1 MKTKRLT
8 AILLAIS
15 SIFIMA
21 FTTASAAD
29 EASASVPV
37 LLTVS
42 NNYRSM
48 SVTVPAS
55 FPVNITNGTVLT
67 ADNAKITNNNK
78 VGSIKVKAV
87 TVKDG
92 DFKIG
97 DYDNFSGNKSI
108 ALKLNGIP
116 TKSAG
121 KLSITD
127 SAFPAIQP
135 QNSLPIKYFAKV
147 SGDASAMKNKEVAQV
162 IFTIALAE

>member
-1 MKTKRLT
+1 MKTKKIT
-8 AILLAIS
+8 AILLAIAVIFSMAVS
-15 SIFIMA
+15 S
-21 FTTASAAD
+21 ASAAD

-42 NNYRSM
+42 NNYRSL
-48 SVTVPAS
+48 SVTIPAS

-67 ADNAKITNNNK
+67 AENAKITNNNK
-78 VGSIKVKAV
+78 VGSVKVKAV

-92 DFKIG
+92 DFLIG
-97 DYDNFSGNKSI
+97 DYDNFSGTKTI
-108 ALKLNGIP
+108 ALKLNGIS

-127 SAFPAIQP
+127 SAFPIIQP

-147 SGDASAMKNKEVAQV
+147 SGDASAMQNKEVAQV
-162 IFTIALAE
+162 IFTIALA

>member
-1 MKTKRLT
+1 MKTKKIT
-8 AILLAIS
+8 AILLAIAVIFSMAVS
-15 SIFIMA
+15 S
-21 FTTASAAD
+21 ASAAD

-42 NNYRSM
+42 NNYRSL

-67 ADNAKITNNNK
+67 AENARITNNNK
-78 VGSIKVKAV
+78 VGSVKVKAV

-92 DFKIG
+92 DFLIG
-97 DYDNFSGNKSI
+97 DYDNFSGTKTI
-108 ALKLNGIP
+108 ALKLNGIS

-127 SAFPAIQP
+127 SA
-135 QNSLPIKYFAKV
+135 
-147 SGDASAMKNKEVAQV
+147 
-162 IFTIALAE
+162 

>member
-1 MKTKRLT
+1 MKTKKIT
-8 AILLAIS
+8 AILLAITVIFSMAVS
-15 SIFIMA
+15 S
-21 FTTASAAD
+21 ASAAD
-29 EASASVPV
+29 EVSASVPV

-42 NNYRSM
+42 NNYRSL

-67 ADNAKITNNNK
+67 AENAKITNNNK
-78 VGSIKVKAV
+78 VGSVKVKAV
-87 TVKDG
+87 TVRDG
-92 DFKIG
+92 DFLIG
-97 DYDNFSGNKSI
+97 DYDNFSGNKTI

-127 SAFPAIQP
+127 SAFPIIQP

-147 SGDASAMKNKEVAQV
+147 SGDASAMQNKEVAQV
-162 IFTIALAE
+162 IFTIALA

>member
-1 MKTKRLT
+1 MKTKKIT
-8 AILLAIS
+8 AILLAIAVIFSMAVS
-15 SIFIMA
+15 S
-21 FTTASAAD
+21 ASAAD

-42 NNYRSM
+42 NNYRSL

-67 ADNAKITNNNK
+67 AENARITNNNK
-78 VGSIKVKAV
+78 VGSVKVKAV

-92 DFKIG
+92 DFLIG
-97 DYDNFSGNKSI
+97 DYDNFSGTKTI
-108 ALKLNGIP
+108 ALKLNGIS

-127 SAFPAIQP
+127 SAFPIIQP

-147 SGDASAMKNKEVAQV
+147 SGDASAMQNKEVAQV
-162 IFTIALAE
+162 IFTIALA

>member
-1 MKTKRLT
+1 MKTKKIT
-8 AILLAIS
+8 AILLAIAVIFSMAVS
-15 SIFIMA
+15 S
-21 FTTASAAD
+21 ASAAD

-42 NNYRSM
+42 NNYRSL

-67 ADNAKITNNNK
+67 AENAKITNNNK
-78 VGSIKVKAV
+78 VGSVKVKAV

-92 DFKIG
+92 DFLIG
-97 DYDNFSGNKSI
+97 DYDNFSGTKTI
-108 ALKLNGIP
+108 ALKLNGIS

-127 SAFPAIQP
+127 SAFPIIQP

-147 SGDASAMKNKEVAQV
+147 SGDASAMQNKEVAQV
-162 IFTIALAE
+162 IFTIALA